1 MAAVCQFHQHGHCKF
16 ADKCDKIHTNATCD
30 SFPCQDYECPKR
42 HPRMCKYYALY
53 GRCVYAER
61 CSFLHFRFSGGE
73 QTASHGVQA
82 IEQEVYE
89 LREEVQ
95 NLRVE
100 VKHMLSLIKD
110 LKEEIDVERVRRK
123 QGNDNSVTPAHATKP
138 EVNMYQIVN
147 LCGKLAAKDE
157 ETLVVALEGL
167 ADILTKVDES
177 EFVKVATMF
186 EKCRGLDRVAQ
197 LQHSQNEHIS
207 EKAAQI
213 MGILCP
219 DEDQTDEEITP
230 KTDKTDKYTE
240 TRDRRNKG
248 HKGGKRGA
256 ESYLG
261 TRKETTGHY
270 NGPGRGQNVKHRN

>member
-95 NLRVE
+95 NLRAE

-110 LKEEIDVERVRRK
+110 LKEEIDVDRVRK
-123 QGNDNSVTPAHATKP
+123 QGNVVTPAHATRP
-138 EVNMYQIVN
+138 EFNTQQIVH
-147 LCGKLAAKDE
+147 LCEELAAKDE
-157 ETLVVALEGL
+157 KTLVVALEGI

-177 EFVKVATMF
+177 EFEKVASMVDQ
-186 EKCRGLDRVAQ
+186 CGGLDKCAR
-197 LQHSQNEHIS
+197 LQHRQNEKIS
-207 EKAAQI
+207 KKAARI
-213 MGILCP
+213 MGIICH

-230 KTDKTDKYTE
+230 QTDKPDKFTE
-240 TRDRRNKG
+240 NRDRRNKG
-248 HKGGKRGA
+248 HNGGKKGA
-256 ESYLG
+256 ERNLG
-261 TRKETTGHY
+261 IRKDTTGHY
-270 NGPGRGQNVKHRN
+270 NGPGRGQNVKQRN

>member
-1 MAAVCQFHQHGHCKF
+1 M
-16 ADKCDKIHTNATCD
+16 
-30 SFPCQDYECPKR
+30 S
-42 HPRMCKYYALY
+42 
-53 GRCVYAER
+53 
-61 CSFLHFRFSGGE
+61 
-73 QTASHGVQA
+73 
-82 IEQEVYE
+82 
-89 LREEVQ
+89 
-95 NLRVE
+95 
-100 VKHMLSLIKD
+100 
-110 LKEEIDVERVRRK
+110 
-123 QGNDNSVTPAHATKP
+123 NDNGVTPAHATKP

-157 ETLVVALEGL
+157 ETLVEALEGI

-177 EFVKVATMF
+177 EFEKVATRV
-186 EKCRGLDRVAQ
+186 EQCRGLDRVAQ
-197 LQHSQNEHIS
+197 LQHRQNEHIS

-219 DEDQTDEEITP
+219 NEDQTDEEFTP

-240 TRDRRNKG
+240 IRDGRNNG

-270 NGPGRGQNVKHRN
+270 NGPGRGQNVKQRN